1 MRHLDQSHLQRMR
14 GEWWFPGTGMGW
26 GGNKELFNQYGVSV
40 WEGKKVLETD
50 GGDGCKTM

>member
-50 GGDGCKTM
+50 GGDG